1 MADGLLSGLSPLS
14 PFSVRADG
22 GGEVRLESDTAGGRG
37 ERPAALTAEPGTGA
51 HNQRGCP
58 VSVIFIG
65 ENLYGR
71 GDTLMRNR
79 NTPQD
84 ASAPVPV
91 CPDAGRRLGRSTAA
105 TDAAELSEPNP
116 FHSGRSMSTEYRNFL
131 ALSYE
136 ELEELNL
143 KAKEQRRKRVA
154 TEEIK
159 EERLKLLTDQKSI
172 KAVTVLFSDLEGR
185 LHMLDYDKKF
195 LLKSYENL
203 TFDGSSIRGFTAQK
217 ESDLRLGID
226 WSAFYFAPA
235 DVFGAGKV
243 LVFGDVIDK
252 DGTPYGGDTRGLLK
266 TFAKQQYDKCR
277 YTLNAANEIE
287 GFLFA
292 GVDAERNFPTTG
304 KFDYVNTGGYYHS
317 LPGDPLRT
325 FIDTTAEVQRAM
337 GFENEKDHP
346 EVAPSQFEINYSYGE
361 VVAAAD
367 QIQLYKLICRQ
378 AATRMGLTA
387 SFLPKPVVGVNG
399 SGMHTNV
406 SISKDGK
413 NLFWDPTGQ
422 EKLSSTGWEFV
433 DRILTH
439 GNDICLLLNSSV
451 NSYRRLD
458 PHFEAPNQIK
468 ASAVDRGSMV
478 RIPIGNERSMRVE
491 VRSVAPDSNPY
502 LVMLAVFQT
511 GIEGQTSSVANLRQ
525 AERYLPDNIY
535 TAIEDFR
542 AAEWTTRLLGEDVK
556 GRYADLKQASADRCP
571 RLLGT
576 FVKPSEV
583 QFHHE
588 VYNQF
593 LWNQF

>member
-1 MADGLLSGLSPLS
+1 
-14 PFSVRADG
+14 
-22 GGEVRLESDTAGGRG
+22 
-37 ERPAALTAEPGTGA
+37 
-51 HNQRGCP
+51 
-58 VSVIFIG
+58 
-65 ENLYGR
+65 
-71 GDTLMRNR
+71 
-79 NTPQD
+79 
-84 ASAPVPV
+84 
-91 CPDAGRRLGRSTAA
+91 
-105 TDAAELSEPNP
+105 
-116 FHSGRSMSTEYRNFL
+116 MSTDYRNFL
-131 ALSYE
+131 ALGYE

-143 KAKEQRRKRVA
+143 KAKEQRRKRVDA
-154 TEEIK
+154 GKIQ
-159 EERLKLLTDQKSI
+159 EERLKTLTDHRDV

-195 LLKSYENL
+195 LLKAYENL

-226 WSAFYFAPA
+226 WSAFYYGPA
-235 DVFGAGKV
+235 DIFGAGKV

-266 TFAKQQYDKCR
+266 TFAARQYEKNQ

-292 GVDAERNFPTTG
+292 GVDAERNLATTG
-304 KFDYVNTGGYYHS
+304 RFDYVNTGGYYHS

-325 FIDTTAEVQRAM
+325 FIDTVAEVQRAM

-367 QIQLYKLICRQ
+367 QIQLYKLVCRQ
-378 AATRMGLTA
+378 VATRLGMTA

-413 NLFWDPTGQ
+413 NLFWDPKGQ
-422 EKLSSTGWEFV
+422 EKLSATGWAFV

-451 NSYRRLD
+451 NAYRRLD

-468 ASAVDRGSMV
+468 ASAVDRGSMI

-491 VRSVAPDSNPY
+491 VRSVAPDANPY
-502 LVMLAVFQT
+502 LVMLSVFQT
-511 GIEGQTSSVANLRQ
+511 GIEGETSKAENLRQ

-535 TAIEDFR
+535 TAMENFR
-542 AAEWTTRLLGEDVK
+542 SAEWTTRLLGEDVK
-556 GRYADLKQASADRCP
+556 SRYADLKQGSADRCP